1 MIGSIRGKIIFKT
14 EKFLIVETSGI
25 GYKISVSPD
34 ALFKTKDLE
43 KEIFLFIHTHV
54 REDALDLYGFL
65 DKGELEFFEMLI
77 NVSGIGQKERF
88 LSWEL
93 QQLKHLKKQLVS
105 EIQAILQRFLA
116 SAERQQKKL

>member
-93 QQLKHLKKQLVS
+93 LQLKHLKKQLVS